1 VFIAKSDICNFA
13 YENSLYSCQDTLDK
27 VISNLKFDLAHVF
40 KWFSVPV
47 EINVGSLKLRSTNLA
62 ELLGVKIDSNLSFCK
77 HITAVCEKSKLR
89 VWSLNRIRS
98 YLSWNQCKLLF
109 NVYIM
114 SMFNYAPI
122 TWMFCNKTSSQMC
135 FEGCLF

>member
-1 VFIAKSDICNFA
+1 MFSNGFPQIALQQTLQ
-13 YENSLYSCQDTLDK
+13 NSKCWSYKKL
-27 VISNLKFDLAHVF
+27 
-40 KWFSVPV
+40 PV

-77 HITAVCEKSKLR
+77 HITAVCEKSKFR

-98 YLSWNQCKLLF
+98 YLSWNQRKLLF
-109 NVYIM
+109 NAYIM

-122 TWMFCNKTSSQMC
+122 TWMFCNKTSYAEITKVHKCSSAKL
-135 FEGCLF
+135 EV